1 MNLRDKSFDIILISA
16 IWMQLSPQEQSQSS
30 QTIRTLLNDNGLII
44 TLRNV
49 DFSDCRRAFK
59 IDSNGTMDEAKQLIF
74 ITQISRSIQLENAW
88 FK

>member
-1 MNLRDKSFDIILISA
+1 
-16 IWMQLSPQEQSQSS
+16 MQLSPQEQSQSL
-30 QTIRTLLNDNGLII
+30 QTIRTLLNDNAYLII
-44 TLRNV
+44 TLRNG